1 LPGILN
7 LLGVLPDLGDLLEG
21 CILGGAIGDA
31 WGSSYENEVVV
42 DDSKTYYWGGKPRKV
57 RRWSIT
63 DDTQLTLAT
72 CEALCQATYSPQVL
86 ADCFVRYY
94 QNHQISG
101 IGASTLKAITE
112 LAAGQD
118 WSLAGSRSD
127 RAAGNGA
134 AVRIAPLAFFKSLTR
149 ADVVAACSLTH
160 RNEEAYAGALAVYL
174 TIQRVIAT
182 NKLETGDMLSFLID
196 SLPDTRLRDRLL
208 IISQLPATASIAEVA
223 ALGTTGYVVNSV
235 PLAIFAATKVS
246 HLTPTEVYRE
256 VIGAGGD
263 TDSNASIAGQ
273 IVGAYLGQQGL
284 PSELVRKLGTLPEYH
299 WLETIMKQTKAAL
312 LQS

>member
-1 LPGILN
+1 
-7 LLGVLPDLGDLLEG
+7 
-21 CILGGAIGDA
+21 
-31 WGSSYENEVVV
+31 
-42 DDSKTYYWGGKPRKV
+42 
-57 RRWSIT
+57 
-63 DDTQLTLAT
+63 
-72 CEALCQATYSPQVL
+72 
-86 ADCFVRYY
+86 
-94 QNHQISG
+94 
-101 IGASTLKAITE
+101 
-112 LAAGQD
+112 
-118 WSLAGSRSD
+118 
-127 RAAGNGA
+127 
-134 AVRIAPLAFFKSLTR
+134 
-149 ADVVAACSLTH
+149 
-160 RNEEAYAGALAVYL
+160 
-174 TIQRVIAT
+174 
-182 NKLETGDMLSFLID
+182 MLSFLID

-208 IISQLPATASIAEVA
+208 TISQLPATASIAEVA

-273 IVGAYLGQQGL
+273 IVGTYLGQQGL